1 MKHDI
6 PQNVIEVFKEL
17 GLDPK
22 KDGWNCHGSYVLLHK
37 TLEKIA
43 ASKGVTFDAPV
54 IVESNAQER
63 ICVLCVTGRLG
74 DKVEWSIGEA
84 MPINI
89 DRGKNQQSYPYAMA
103 EKRAKDRV
111 IIKLVGLY
119 GAYSQDE
126 ADWDAIKKQKDKELA
141 EKKKEEPQKKEIDV
155 SVHPIEPETP
165 EEPEQELLGQMP
177 VWQPYWHNG
186 EPCGHA
192 LNTPEDYSEKLVEI
206 FRKYQLSGK
215 SQVTMDKLW
224 KANFNLIDQL
234 GEENM
239 ALVDQKFK
247 ANKRMS
253 QK

>member
-6 PQNVIEVFKEL
+6 PQNVIQVFKEL

-22 KDGWNCHGSYVLLHK
+22 KDGWNCHGSYVLHHK

-43 ASKGVTFDAPV
+43 ANKGVTFDAPV

-126 ADWDAIKKQKDKELA
+126 ADWDAIKEEKDKELA
-141 EKKKEEPQKKEIDV
+141 QKKKEEPKKEIDV
-155 SVHPIEPETP
+155 SVHPIEPEDL
-165 EEPEQELLGQMP
+165 EQELPGQIP

-186 EPCGHA
+186 DLCGDA
-192 LNTPEDYSEKLVEI
+192 LHTPEDYSETLVAL
-206 FRKYQLSGK
+206 FRKYQLQNK
-215 SQVTMDKLW
+215 SQKIMDQLW

-253 QK
+253 KK

>member
-1 MKHDI
+1 
-6 PQNVIEVFKEL
+6 
-17 GLDPK
+17 
-22 KDGWNCHGSYVLLHK
+22 
-37 TLEKIA
+37 
-43 ASKGVTFDAPV
+43 V

-126 ADWDAIKKQKDKELA
+126 ADWDAIKEEKDKELA
-141 EKKKEEPQKKEIDV
+141 EKKKEEPKKEIDV
-155 SVHPIEPETP
+155 SVHPIEPE
-165 EEPEQELLGQMP
+165 EPEQELPGEIP

-186 EPCGHA
+186 EPCGDA
-192 LNTPEDYSEKLVEI
+192 LHTPEDYSEKLI
-206 FRKYQLSGK
+206 ALFKKYQLQNK
-215 SQVTMDKLW
+215 SQKIMEQLW

-247 ANKRMS
+247 ANKRVS
-253 QK
+253 KK

>member
-22 KDGWNCHGSYVLLHK
+22 KDGWNCHGSYVLYHK

-126 ADWDAIKKQKDKELA
+126 ADWDAIKEEKDKLQA
-141 EKKKEEPQKKEIDV
+141 INIKKKK
-155 SVHPIEPETP
+155 
-165 EEPEQELLGQMP
+165 
-177 VWQPYWHNG
+177 
-186 EPCGHA
+186 
-192 LNTPEDYSEKLVEI
+192 
-206 FRKYQLSGK
+206 
-215 SQVTMDKLW
+215 
-224 KANFNLIDQL
+224 
-234 GEENM
+234 
-239 ALVDQKFK
+239 
-247 ANKRMS
+247 
-253 QK
+253 

>member
-6 PQNVIEVFKEL
+6 PQNVIQVFKEL

-22 KDGWNCHGSYVLLHK
+22 KDGWNCHGSYVLHHK

-126 ADWDAIKKQKDKELA
+126 ADWDAIKEEKDKELA
-141 EKKKEEPQKKEIDV
+141 EKKKEEPKIDV
-155 SVHPIEPETP
+155 SVHPLEP
-165 EEPEQELLGQMP
+165 EEPEQELPGQIP

-186 EPCGHA
+186 DLCGDA
-192 LNTPEDYSEKLVEI
+192 LHTPEDYSETLVAL
-206 FRKYQLSGK
+206 FRKYQLQNK
-215 SQVTMDKLW
+215 SQKIMDQLW

-247 ANKRMS
+247 ANKRVS
-253 QK
+253 KK